1 MKKMLWIV
9 NPHAGR
15 GAMSG
20 KIISCVNAFQ
30 QAGYEVTLYV
40 TQGAQDA
47 TRMVRERA
55 GEFDRIVCAG
65 GDGTLNEVVTG
76 MMESGVHTP
85 LGYIP
90 AGTTNDFA
98 LSLGIPRIP
107 VEAAAVAASDNM
119 KALDIGRF
127 NDRYF
132 NYIAA
137 FGVFTEVSYATPQ
150 QSKNIFGRAA
160 YIFEGVKAL
169 TNIKQHHIRVECAEM
184 SLEDDFIYGMVSN
197 SVSVGGF
204 KALSP
209 GGVELDDGLY
219 EVLLVYPVENP
230 MELQWL
236 VNDLLTHNTESTR
249 FAYFR
254 TSRITFEADS
264 EVPWTLDGEFGGA
277 TAHVEITNFSRAI
290 TFVTGNPKPAANE
303 PLPEAEQQN
312 TEN

>member
-20 KIISCVNAFQ
+20 KIIGCVNAFQ

-76 MMESGVHTP
+76 LMESEKRPP

-98 LSLGIPRIP
+98 LSLGISKVPA
-107 VEAAAVAASDNM
+107 EAAVVAAGNNLQ
-119 KALDIGRF
+119 ALDIGRF

-160 YIFEGVKAL
+160 YILEGVKAL
-169 TNIKQHHIRVECAEM
+169 TNIKQHHIRVSSAEM
-184 SLEDDFIYGMVSN
+184 TLEDNFIYGMVSN

-204 KALSP
+204 KAISP
-209 GGVELDDGLY
+209 DDVALDDGLH

-236 VNDLLTHNTESTR
+236 INDLLTHNTESTR
-249 FAYFR
+249 FVYFR
-254 TSRITFEADS
+254 TAQISFDADEA
-264 EVPWTLDGEFGGA
+264 VPWTLDGEFGGA
-277 TAHVEITNFSRAI
+277 TQRAEIANCARAI
-290 TFVTGNPKPAANE
+290 TFATGSNKNLEQPAK
-303 PLPEAEQQN
+303 
-312 TEN
+312 

>member
-1 MKKMLWIV
+1 MKKMLWIL

-20 KIISCVNAFQ
+20 KIIGCVNAFQ

-47 TRMVRERA
+47 TRVVRERA

-76 MMESGVHTP
+76 LMESKIRPP

-98 LSLGIPRIP
+98 LSLGISKVPA
-107 VEAAAVAASDNM
+107 EAAAVAAGNNLQ
-119 KALDIGRF
+119 ALDIGRF

-160 YIFEGVKAL
+160 YILEGVKAL
-169 TNIKQHHIRVECAEM
+169 TNIKQHHIRINSAEM
-184 SLEDDFIYGMVSN
+184 TLEDDFIFGMVSN

-204 KALSP
+204 KAITP
-209 GGVELDDGLY
+209 DGVALDDGLH

-249 FAYFR
+249 FVYFR
-254 TSRITFEADS
+254 TAQISFDADEA
-264 EVPWTLDGEFGGA
+264 VPWTLDGEFGGA
-277 TAHVEITNFSRAI
+277 TQRVEITNCARAI
-290 TFVTGNPKPAANE
+290 TFATGSNAN
-303 PLPEAEQQN
+303 LEQPSQ
-312 TEN
+312 

>member
-1 MKKMLWIV
+1 MKKLLWIV

-20 KIISCVNAFQ
+20 KIIGCVNVFQ

-47 TRMVRERA
+47 TRMVHERA

-65 GDGTLNEVVTG
+65 GDGTLNEVVVG
-76 MMESGVHTP
+76 LMESDTRPP

-98 LSLGIPRIP
+98 LSLGISKVPA
-107 VEAAAVAASDNM
+107 EAAAVAVGDNLQ
-119 KALDIGRF
+119 ALDIGRF

-150 QSKNIFGRAA
+150 QSKNIFGRVA
-160 YIFEGVKAL
+160 YILEGVKAL
-169 TNIKQHHIRVECAEM
+169 TNIKQHHIRVTSAEM
-184 SLEDDFIYGMVSN
+184 TLEDDFIYGMVSN

-204 KALSP
+204 KAITP
-209 GGVELDDGLY
+209 DGVALDDGLH

-236 VNDLLTHNTESTR
+236 VNDLLTHNMESTR
-249 FAYFR
+249 FVYFR
-254 TSRITFEADS
+254 TSQITFDATE
-264 EVPWTLDGEFGGA
+264 EVPWTLDGEFGGSTKRA
-277 TAHVEITNFSRAI
+277 EISNCARAI
-290 TFVTGNPKPAANE
+290 TFATGNNKNLEQAAK
-303 PLPEAEQQN
+303 
-312 TEN
+312 

>member
-1 MKKMLWIV
+1 MKKLLWIV
-9 NPHAGR
+9 NPHAGK

-20 KIISCVNAFQ
+20 KIIGCVAEFQ
-30 QAGYEVTLYV
+30 KAGYDVTIYI

-47 TRMVRERA
+47 TRVAQERA

-76 MMESGVHTP
+76 LMQAETRPS

-98 LSLGIPRIP
+98 SSLGIPKTAA
-107 VEAAAVAASDNM
+107 EAAAVAAGDTLQ
-119 KALDIGRF
+119 ALDIGRF
-127 NDRYF
+127 NGRYF

-137 FGVFTEVSYATPQ
+137 FGAFTEVAYATPQ

-160 YIFEGVKAL
+160 YIVEGIKSL
-169 TNIKQHHIRVECAEM
+169 TNIKQHHIKLQSAEM
-184 SLEDDFIYGMVSN
+184 TVEDDFIYGMVTN

-204 KALSP
+204 KALAP
-209 GGVELDDGLY
+209 DGVALDDGLY

-236 VNDLLTHNTESTR
+236 VNDLLTGNIESGR
-249 FAYFR
+249 FLYFR
-254 TSRITFEADS
+254 TAHLTLDAAAD
-264 EVPWTLDGEFGGA
+264 VRWTLDGEYGGTTRHA
-277 TAHVEITNFSRAI
+277 EIENFPRAI
-290 TFVTGNPKPAANE
+290 RFVTAGAAE
-303 PLPEAEQQN
+303 AKAPLLSE
-312 TEN
+312 